1 MAKEVDDKK
10 ASVESVKKTVKQ
22 KFTEVVVEKVFTVG
36 GKKAVVGDTVKVD
49 SDYVS
54 ILRKNGFI
62 K

>member
-10 ASVESVKKTVKQ
+10 ASVESVKKPVKQ
-22 KFTEVVVEKVFTVG
+22 KLTEVVVEKVFTVG
-36 GKKAVVGDTVKVD
+36 SKKVVVGDTVKVD